1 MARKINRLLP
11 LGVAR
16 ASLPGLYADG
26 AGLYLQVGPGGT
38 KSWVFRF
45 MLAGRAREMGL
56 GPLHTVSLADAR
68 KRALEARQ
76 MRLAGIDPIEHRRAQ
91 LQVARAEQAR
101 VMTFDEAAEQYV
113 AGHERGWRNAKH
125 GAQWRST
132 LKTYASPYF
141 GRLNVAEID
150 TGLVA
155 RCLEAIWGTKTE
167 TASRVRGRIE
177 SVLDWATTRGLRSG
191 ENPARWKGHLENI
204 LPKRSKVR
212 RVKHHPALRYADI
225 AALLQVVRRQ
235 EGIASKALELLVLTA
250 TRTSEVLGARW
261 AEFDLDA
268 AVWAI
273 PADRIKAG
281 REHRVPLSP
290 RALELLNEMQ
300 ETQRSELVFP
310 AVDAS
315 KSLSNMALLA
325 VLRRIQR
332 DDLTVHGFRST
343 FRDWAAEQTN
353 HAREVAEQALAHAI
367 GDKVEA
373 AYRRGDLFEK
383 RRRMMAEWARF
394 CASPLVP
401 AKVARL
407 RSA

>member
-1 MARKINRLLP
+1 MARRINRLSP
-11 LGVAR
+11 LQVAR
-16 ASLPGLYADG
+16 VLRPGLYADG
-26 AGLYLQVGPGGT
+26 AGLYLQVGEGGT

-76 MRLAGIDPIEHRRAQ
+76 MRLQA
-91 LQVARAEQAR
+91 ARAEQAR
-101 VMTFDEAAEQYV
+101 VVTFDDAAEQYV

-132 LKTYASPYF
+132 LKAYASPHF
-141 GRLNVAEID
+141 GGLNVAEID
-150 TGLVA
+150 TALVA
-155 RCLEAIWGTKTE
+155 KCLEAIWGTKTE

-177 SVLDWATTRGLRSG
+177 SVLDWAATRGLRTG

-235 EGIASKALELLVLTA
+235 EGIASRALEFLVLTA

-281 REHRVPLSP
+281 REHRVPLSL
-290 RALELLNEMQ
+290 RVLELLSEMQ

-310 AVDAS
+310 AADAS

-353 HAREVAEQALAHAI
+353 YAREVAEQALAHAI

-394 CASPLVP
+394 CASPVVP